1 MNPRFEL
8 YFIFLILILGSFKSS
23 AQPPQTGET
32 FWDKVY
38 FGGNFGLQFGN
49 QTLVDVNP
57 LVGYRLTEK
66 ISVGFS
72 ATYIYYHIKDSY
84 YNIDYSTDI
93 YGGSIF
99 SRYYFLEN
107 IFAHVEG
114 EVLNLKVPVPNFFLN
129 RYVYERQNVFGF
141 YVGGGYRQELGE
153 RSSLNI
159 MLLYNLN
166 EDRNSPYQNPIIRV
180 GFGFGI

>member
-1 MNPRFEL
+1 MKRILNIL
-8 YFIFLILILGSFKSS
+8 LILLPGFILFSEAS
-23 AQPPQTGET
+23 AQAPSMKED

-49 QTLVDVNP
+49 QTVIDINP
-57 LVGYRLTEK
+57 LIGYRLTDK
-66 ISVGFS
+66 LSVGTS
-72 ATYIYYHIKDSY
+72 ITYIYYKVTDP
-84 YNIDYSTDI
+84 YNIYPTYSTNI
-93 YGGSIF
+93 YGASLF
-99 SRYYFLEN
+99 TRYFLLEN

-114 EVLNLKVPVPNFFLN
+114 EVLNLEVPNYFLH
-129 RYVYERQNVFGF
+129 RYERQNVFGF
-141 YVGGGYRQELGE
+141 YVGGGYRQEIGD

-166 EDRNSPYQNPIIRV
+166 QDRNSPYQNPIIRI